1 MEKKE
6 YTLELGGRT
15 LTATF
20 NDLADQANGS
30 VLMKYGDTTVL
41 VTTVLN
47 PKPREGMDFF
57 PLVVDYEEKFYAA
70 GLILGGRYIKR
81 EGRPSDEAVLAG
93 RMIDRTI
100 RPLFDQN
107 IRKEVQVIATV
118 LSIDNS
124 NDPDILSIIGAS
136 LALSTSD
143 IPWNGPIGAIRLG
156 LDEDKNIII
165 NPTYEQRE
173 AELLDL
179 LICGRDQKINMIE
192 SEAKEVS
199 EDLLDRAFDQAMSEI
214 AKLEKWQKEIISEQG
229 CSKQDLSEPGPSEEL
244 VSLFD
249 QKIKPELDQ
258 AVFSQ
263 NSKSQTGKLKDQW
276 LEIVKNEN
284 PEADPSQAGNIF
296 EEAVN
301 DLLHQEAIKNDRRAD
316 GRKMNE
322 VRPLYAQAGGI
333 SEIIHGSGIFYRGGT
348 HILTVLTLSGPQDSQ
363 IIEGMEVRTK
373 KYFMHHYNFPPFS
386 VGETGRISSM
396 NRRSIG
402 HGALA
407 EKSLRAVLPD
417 RHDFPYTI
425 RLVSEALASNGS
437 TSMGSICGSSLALMD
452 GGVPITRPVAGIAMG
467 LMIDESDNYKILTDI
482 QGPEDHHGDM
492 DFKVAGTENGI
503 TGLQLDVKV
512 DGINPDILS
521 KALRQAQEA
530 RIHILN
536 TISQTLAEPR
546 PELKPTAPK
555 IATVE
560 LPKDKI
566 GMVIGPGGKTIQKI
580 IEDTGAAIDIDD
592 EGIASISGPDQA
604 VSEAKAEIE
613 SIIREYEAGEE
624 FSGEVVKVLDFGAF
638 VKIGPNTDGLVHISE
653 LAPWRVEK
661 VTDLVNEGDK
671 VPVVIKEIDDR
682 GRLSLS
688 IKQIKP
694 NFFKNPESPQN

>member
-467 LMIDESDNYKILTDI
+467 LMIDENDNYKILTDI